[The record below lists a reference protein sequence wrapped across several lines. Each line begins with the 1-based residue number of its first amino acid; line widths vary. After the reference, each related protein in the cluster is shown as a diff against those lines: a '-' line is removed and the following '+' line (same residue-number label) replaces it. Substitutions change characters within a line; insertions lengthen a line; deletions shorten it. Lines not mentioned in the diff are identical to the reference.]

1 MLTVFRMNALP
12 TYPDV
17 LAAAERIRPF
27 VSRTPVFTSSLL
39 DGMAGRNLVF
49 KGELFQKTGS
59 FKYRGATNAVQK
71 LDDASAARG
80 VVTHSS
86 GNHGQALAL
95 AARTRGIPATIV
107 MPEIASAVKK
117 AAIAGYGATIV
128 ESGPSLNDREAMVAE
143 IRAKSGAAFIPPFDH
158 PDVIAGQGTAALELL
173 QDTEGIEA
181 LIAPIGGGGL
191 ISGFTLAAKGMNP
204 ACRVFGAEPT
214 GASAAAQSM
223 AAGERVKLDS
233 TLSIADGLLANYV
246 GLMTWPIIEASVER
260 IFTVSEAQIV
270 AAMRLVWER
279 MKLVVEPSAA
289 VGVAVALSEEFRALP
304 GLKKVGI
311 VLCGGNVSLDKLY
324 W

>member
-1 MLTVFRMNALP
+1 MSDLP
-12 TYPDV
+12 TYADV

-39 DGMAGRNLVF
+39 DGLAGRSLVF

-71 LDDASAARG
+71 LDAATAARG

-117 AAIAGYGATIV
+117 AAIAGYGAIIV

-204 ACRVFGAEPT
+204 TCRVFGAEPT

-223 AAGERVKLDS
+223 AAGERVKLAS
-233 TLSIADGLLANYV
+233 TVSIADGLLANYV
-246 GLMTWPIIEASVER
+246 GLMSWPIIEAGVER
-260 IFTVSEAQIV
+260 IFTVDEAQI
-270 AAMRLVWER
+270 ATAMRLVWER

-289 VGVAVALSEEFRALP
+289 VGVAVALSDEFRALP
-304 GLKKVGI
+304 GLEKVGI

>member
-1 MLTVFRMNALP
+1 MTPLP
-12 TYPDV
+12 TYADV
-17 LAAAERIRPF
+17 LAAAERICPF
-27 VSRTPVFTSSLL
+27 VSRTPVFTSGTIDAL
-39 DGMAGRNLVF
+39 AGRSLVF

-71 LDDASAARG
+71 LDDATAARG

-117 AAIAGYGATIV
+117 AAIAGYGAIIV
-128 ESGPSLNDREAMVAE
+128 ESGPSLNDREAKVAE
-143 IRAKSGAAFIPPFDH
+143 IREKSGAAFVPPFDH

-173 QDTEGIEA
+173 QDTVGIEA

-204 ACRVFGAEPT
+204 DCRVFGAEPT
-214 GASAAAQSM
+214 GASAAAQSI
-223 AAGERVKLDS
+223 AAGERVKLAS
-233 TLSIADGLLANYV
+233 ALSIADGLLANYV
-246 GLMTWPIIEASVER
+246 GLMPWSIIEAGVER
-260 IFTVSEAQIV
+260 VFTVSEAQIV
-270 AAMRLVWER
+270 SAMRLIWER

-289 VGVAVALSEEFRALP
+289 VGVAVALSDEFRALP